1 MPTGYA
7 KARTL
12 GVPVTRDELR
22 HLGRTYVPSGRNGTI
37 FELTRS
43 GGVWRTGYAGLA
55 MDPAGNIFGVATD
68 MVFELSPNGQGG
80 CNPTV
85 IHTFSC
91 GPTDGLVGE
100 GTPVLDHAGNL
111 YGTTLGGGS
120 KNDGTIYELSRGAN
134 GWREKIL
141 HSFVG
146 GSNDGSEP
154 FAGIVLDSAG
164 NIYGTTE
171 VGGNPLSAYRC
182 FGVGFSPLRFTV
194 PSGVLKLTNKVTLGE
209 FW

>member
-22 HLGRTYVPSGRNGTI
+22 HLGRTYVPSGGNGTI

-43 GGVWRTGYAGLA
+43 AGVWRTGYAGLA

-80 CNPTV
+80 WNPTV

-91 GPTDGLVGE
+91 GPIDGLVGE
-100 GTPVLDHAGNL
+100 D
-111 YGTTLGGGS
+111 TLVS
-120 KNDGTIYELSRGAN
+120 SVRAKIMDRSHSRGS
-134 GWREKIL
+134 RVSQK
-141 HSFVG
+141 S
-146 GSNDGSEP
+146 
-154 FAGIVLDSAG
+154 
-164 NIYGTTE
+164 
-171 VGGNPLSAYRC
+171 LSARKH
-182 FGVGFSPLRFTV
+182 P
-194 PSGVLKLTNKVTLGE
+194 
-209 FW
+209 

>member
-1 MPTGYA
+1 M
-7 KARTL
+7 
-12 GVPVTRDELR
+12 
-22 HLGRTYVPSGRNGTI
+22 
-37 FELTRS
+37 
-43 GGVWRTGYAGLA
+43 
-55 MDPAGNIFGVATD
+55 
-68 MVFELSPNGQGG
+68 
-80 CNPTV
+80 
-85 IHTFSC
+85 IHTFSG

-100 GTPVLDHAGNL
+100 GTLVLDHAGNL

-120 KNDGTIYELSRGAN
+120 KNDVTVYELSRGAN
-134 GWREKIL
+134 GWRKKIL

-164 NIYGTTE
+164 NIYDITG
-171 VGGNPLSAYRC
+171 VGGNPLSAYCC

>member
-1 MPTGYA
+1 LPTGYA

-12 GVPVTRDELR
+12 GVPVMRDELR
-22 HLGRTYVPSGRNGTI
+22 HLGRTYLPGGGNGTI
-37 FELTRS
+37 LELTSS
-43 GGVWRTGYAGLA
+43 GGVWTKRMIYSGAPGYAGLA
-55 MDPAGNIFGVATD
+55 IDAAGNIFGVATD

-120 KNDGTIYELSRGAN
+120 KNNR
-134 GWREKIL
+134 
-141 HSFVG
+141 
-146 GSNDGSEP
+146 
-154 FAGIVLDSAG
+154 
-164 NIYGTTE
+164 
-171 VGGNPLSAYRC
+171 
-182 FGVGFSPLRFTV
+182 TV
-194 PSGVLKLTNKVTLGE
+194 TN
-209 FW
+209 